1 MVDIL
6 LAEDHAE
13 LNKLMKTFL
22 EREGFLVKSTFSG
35 EDALEFLAKDKA
47 KLVILDVMLP
57 GMDGFAVCAAIREQN
72 NIPVIFLSA
81 RVDKEDKMN
90 GFLLGGDDYMEKPV
104 DVDILNA
111 KVKALMRR
119 NYDLKQKNAVLQCGS
134 LTIDKESKQVFLKH
148 KQIAVTVKEYELL
161 LLLAENPGRTLSKAY
176 LFNQIWGSDSFSENQ
191 TLTVHIKMLRDKIEE
206 NPKDPKRIV
215 TVWGVGY
222 KFEQV

>member
-1 MVDIL
+1 M
-6 LAEDHAE
+6 E
-13 LNKLMKTFL
+13 LNELMRTFL
-22 EREGFLVKSTFSG
+22 EREGFLVKSAFSG
-35 EDALEFLAKDKA
+35 EEALEFLAKDKA

-57 GMDGFAVCAAIREQN
+57 GMDGFAVCASIREQN

-176 LFNQIWGSDSFSENQ
+176 LFNKIWGNDSFSENQ

>member
-1 MVDIL
+1 M
-6 LAEDHAE
+6 E
-13 LNKLMKTFL
+13 LNELMRTFL
-22 EREGFLVKSTFSG
+22 EREGFLVKSAFSG
-35 EDALEFLAKDKA
+35 EEALEFLAKDKA

-57 GMDGFAVCAAIREQN
+57 GMDGFAVCASIREQN

-176 LFNQIWGSDSFSENQ
+176 LFNKIWGNDSFSENQ

-222 KFEQV
+222 KFEQM

>member
-13 LNKLMKTFL
+13 LNELMRTFL
-22 EREGFLVKSTFSG
+22 EREGFLVKSAFSG
-35 EDALEFLAKDKA
+35 EEALEFLAKDKA

-57 GMDGFAVCAAIREQN
+57 GMDGFAVCASIREQN

-134 LTIDKESKQVFLKH
+134 LSIDKESKQVFLKH

-176 LFNQIWGSDSFSENQ
+176 LFNKIWGSDSFSENQ